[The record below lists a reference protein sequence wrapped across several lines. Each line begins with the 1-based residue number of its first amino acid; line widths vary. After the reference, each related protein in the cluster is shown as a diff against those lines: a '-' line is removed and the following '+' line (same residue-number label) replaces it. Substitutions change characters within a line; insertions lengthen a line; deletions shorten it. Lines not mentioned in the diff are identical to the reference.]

1 MQQHPIS
8 TVDMEQALDSGN
20 SHLSR
25 NDCDDLLEAIN
36 EEVEDYWSEQM
47 KAVENGNLKFV
58 DITEDALILS
68 DQTGEFWQ
76 TQFDALVS
84 FADLIGVEFD
94 GVPETIV
101 AAHHNAAYR
110 LTDFNWSN
118 SNPVVMGKPSDFNAA
133 QLFVESLINY
143 LISEGLTP
151 GQAWSYYAVEIR
163 GFSRNSWAKRRGYSD
178 HSTVSQAVRK
188 AKEKIHK

>member
-1 MQQHPIS
+1 MLHPIS
-8 TVDMEQALDSGN
+8 TADIEQALDSGS

-25 NDCDDLLEAIN
+25 NGCDDLLEAIN
-36 EEVEDYWSEQM
+36 EEVEDSWDEQM

-68 DQTGEFWQ
+68 DQSGEFWQ
-76 TQFDALVS
+76 TQFDSLVS
-84 FADLIGVEFD
+84 CTDLIGVDFD

-110 LTDFNWSN
+110 LTDYNWSN
-118 SNPVVMGKPSDFNAA
+118 SNPVVIGKPSDFSAA
-133 QLFVESLINY
+133 QFFVESLINY

-151 GQAWSYYAVEIR
+151 GQAWGYYAVEIR
-163 GFSRNSWAKRRGYSD
+163 GVSRNRWAKRCGYSD

-188 AKEKIHK
+188 AKEKIQK